1 MKIIVIGAGKVGY
14 TVAEQLIAEGHDVVI
29 VDTSRDVLRDALDS
43 LDAIGV
49 HGNGAVSSVLLEA
62 GADNCGLLIALTG
75 SDELNLL
82 SCLIASRL
90 GAGGTIARVRNPEY
104 HRDLGI
110 VSESLSL
117 TMALNP
123 EYEAAL
129 EIFRILKYPS
139 AISVDIFSRGKV
151 DLVSFEVGEECLLCG
166 KSVREA
172 FSSLSFNVL
181 ACAVNRDTE
190 VFIPRGDFEIK
201 SGDIVAAMIPPDE
214 INGFFKQINIP
225 VKKVKSVMI
234 VGGGVIAE
242 YLASELC
249 RAKCAVTVIEKD
261 RERAENLS
269 FLFPDA
275 NIVCADG
282 TDRDMLLEEGLS
294 SCDAL
299 CSLTGFD
306 EENIFLSLFAQGVRE
321 DIKTVTKVNKIAF
334 KELTGILDMGSVVY
348 PKYITSDKI
357 LRHVRAKC
365 NNAGGGLE
373 NLYRILGNKAEAL
386 EFSVSENSP
395 LADKPIFKLPLKPD
409 VLIGAVTRKDEVFIP
424 HGTDRLLP
432 GDAVTVVTLIQGL
445 SDLED
450 ILRDDL

>member
-1 MKIIVIGAGKVGY
+1 M
-14 TVAEQLIAEGHDVVI
+14 
-29 VDTSRDVLRDALDS
+29 
-43 LDAIGV
+43 
-49 HGNGAVSSVLLEA
+49 
-62 GADNCGLLIALTG
+62 
-75 SDELNLL
+75 
-82 SCLIASRL
+82 
-90 GAGGTIARVRNPEY
+90 
-104 HRDLGI
+104 
-110 VSESLSL
+110 
-117 TMALNP
+117 
-123 EYEAAL
+123 
-129 EIFRILKYPS
+129 
-139 AISVDIFSRGKV
+139 
-151 DLVSFEVGEECLLCG
+151 SFEAGEECLLCG
-166 KSVREA
+166 KSVRDA

-181 ACAVNRDTE
+181 ACAVNRDSE

-201 SGDIVAAMIPPDE
+201 AGDIVAAMIPPDE
-214 INGFFKQINIP
+214 INGFFREINIP

-242 YLASELC
+242 YLAGELC

-348 PKYITSDKI
+348 PKYITADKI

-395 LADKPIFKLPLKPD
+395 LSDKPLFELPLKPD
-409 VLIGAVTRKDEVFIP
+409 VLIGAVTRGDEVFIP

-432 GDAVTVVTLIQGL
+432 GDAVTVVTLIHGL